1 MIRVARLIT
10 RLNIGGPSLQVFLLH
25 RHLQR
30 YGFTTEVYCGELDPG
45 EEEMTFHESAR
56 GIEPNRLKGLGRD
69 IDLVRDLPL
78 IVRLWRI
85 FKRTKPRVVHTHQA
99 KAGAVGRLAARLAGV
114 PVIVHTY
121 HGNVFRGHFGPVK
134 KKIFVGLERLLALIT
149 TKIVVIS
156 ELQKKDIT
164 EVFKI
169 APTGKVQIIP
179 LGFDLSRFD
188 GVDRFK
194 GRLRKRLGLDEHKL
208 LVGIVARFEPVKNHR
223 LFIEVARIVREK
235 REDVHFVVIG
245 DGKLRPDI
253 ERWISNGNLDSDV
266 TLAGNLTEIE
276 EALADLDVVAL
287 TSLSEGTPVSL
298 IEAMAAGRPVIS
310 TRVGGV
316 PDLIDDGVTGV
327 LVDLNDSATTEAFAF
342 KLLALLDDAALRERL
357 ASAARVKVRSIYTID
372 RLARDVAGLYGRCL
386 AGN

>member
-1 MIRVARLIT
+1 M
-10 RLNIGGPSLQVFLLH
+10 
-25 RHLQR
+25 
-30 YGFTTEVYCGELDPG
+30 
-45 EEEMTFHESAR
+45 
-56 GIEPNRLKGLGRD
+56 
-69 IDLVRDLPL
+69 
-78 IVRLWRI
+78 
-85 FKRTKPRVVHTHQA
+85 
-99 KAGAVGRLAARLAGV
+99 
-114 PVIVHTY
+114 
-121 HGNVFRGHFGPVK
+121 
-134 KKIFVGLERLLALIT
+134 ALIT
-149 TKIVVIS
+149 IKIVVIS
-156 ELQKKDIT
+156 ELQKRDIT

-194 GRLRKRLGLDEHKL
+194 GRLRKRLGLDRHKL
-208 LVGIVARFEPVKNHR
+208 LVGIVARFEPVKNHK

-245 DGKLRPDI
+245 DGRLRQDI
-253 ERWISNGNLDSDV
+253 ERWISNGPGNLDSSV
-266 TLAGNLTEIE
+266 TLVGNLTKIE

-327 LVDLNDSATTEAFAF
+327 LVDLNDSATPEAFAF